1 MSKIDKSTLLQFQG
15 ASSGTWHGGGD
26 GTTIHHG
33 DIHSR
38 FAHIYIYKHMYILYA
53 LQHLYGK
60 KLICVLIMVMMII
73 EHWATS
79 TCIYAYMYHVCM

>member
-38 FAHIYIYKHMYILYA
+38 FAHIYIYKHNPINQLILNLNYI
-53 LQHLYGK
+53 
-60 KLICVLIMVMMII
+60 
-73 EHWATS
+73 
-79 TCIYAYMYHVCM
+79 